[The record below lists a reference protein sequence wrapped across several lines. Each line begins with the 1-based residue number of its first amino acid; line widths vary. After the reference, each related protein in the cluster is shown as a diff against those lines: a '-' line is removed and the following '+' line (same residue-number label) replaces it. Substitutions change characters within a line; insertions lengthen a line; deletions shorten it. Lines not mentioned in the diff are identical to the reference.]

1 MNRPKRWD
9 ETASAW
15 SQFEPPFLPSAED
28 SAVIARVAAEL
39 AGPFRT
45 LNAVMLG
52 VTPQTATLDWPTN
65 VRLTAFDNSAAMIA
79 ELWPASGTPAN
90 AQAVLADWT
99 RLPPETGTVDL
110 VAGDHSL
117 GVLAWPEG
125 VEKVLAEVRRILRPD
140 GRFVLR
146 TFLRPGQREDLEAIV
161 ADLEA
166 GRIRSAGNARARF
179 AAWRH
184 DRGTEGISVQDLK
197 DLFKSYVPDP
207 DEAVRRYG
215 WNRGPSDIPTTEG
228 NERRFVFPTLAEL
241 RAAIAPWFREVE
253 TVTASYELAER
264 FPTMVLEPR

>member
-1 MNRPKRWD
+1 
-9 ETASAW
+9 
-15 SQFEPPFLPSAED
+15 
-28 SAVIARVAAEL
+28 
-39 AGPFRT
+39 
-45 LNAVMLG
+45 
-52 VTPQTATLDWPTN
+52 
-65 VRLTAFDNSAAMIA
+65 
-79 ELWPASGTPAN
+79 
-90 AQAVLADWT
+90 
-99 RLPPETGTVDL
+99 
-110 VAGDHSL
+110 
-117 GVLAWPEG
+117 
-125 VEKVLAEVRRILRPD
+125 VRRILRPD